1 MREMKLLVEN
11 TNDYQECWAV
21 DSDMKNE
28 WRRDSDKRYDVHNKL
43 LLQVRVKRHSSV
55 LHPLGRMD
63 SVIVDSDGHFR
74 S

>member
-1 MREMKLLVEN
+1 VREMKLLVEN

-43 LLQVRVKRHSSV
+43 LLQVRVKRPGGVISRRD
-55 LHPLGRMD
+55 GMD
-63 SVIVDSDGHFR
+63 RNNILT
-74 S
+74 